1 MGDKTKIKNRHQEGT
16 VQGNAAGGPKKSF
29 RHWNNN
35 KHLGRMVGQKVFL
48 AKHRFWKP
56 PSYYVSHEEV
66 LAIKRCCEKEVNK
79 GVEWINHNSKKSVA
93 ATSHK
98 FFKDPHYAY
107 SAKATCAE
115 VKGET
120 AAQIKERLAE
130 LAPTI
135 TNKHVVD
142 WLSANNCGSATYGT
156 QKNNQ
161 GKKGYN
167 YNTDGSNSAQFRGG
181 ASTHGTNYNVNDMH
195 HTIGGT
201 KRASDRSSETVAGS
215 L

>member
-1 MGDKTKIKNRHQEGT
+1 MGT
-16 VQGNAAGGPKKSF
+16 VQGNAAGVPKNGKIMLSQSSMLGKGGHKKSF

-48 AKHRFWKP
+48 AK
-56 PSYYVSHEEV
+56 
-66 LAIKRCCEKEVNK
+66 N
-79 GVEWINHNSKKSVA
+79 SVA

-142 WLSANNCGSATYGT
+142 WLSANNCGPATYGT